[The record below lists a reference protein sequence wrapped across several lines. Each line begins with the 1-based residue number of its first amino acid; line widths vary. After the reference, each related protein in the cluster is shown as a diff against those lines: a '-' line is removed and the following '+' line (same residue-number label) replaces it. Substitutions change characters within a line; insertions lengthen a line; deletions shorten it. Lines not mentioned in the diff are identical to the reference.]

1 MSIMS
6 VIQGSSG
13 KFSLMRFASLV
24 VVLSVMGIF
33 VAHNIVAMVHGQ
45 GFVCIGFQEAT
56 LVAAVLGAK
65 AYQAYGEHR
74 SNANGNGRG
83 NENNSPTTADLP
95 VDKKE

>member
-74 SNANGNGRG
+74 SNNGNGQ
-83 NENNSPTTADLP
+83 NSPRTTTDLP